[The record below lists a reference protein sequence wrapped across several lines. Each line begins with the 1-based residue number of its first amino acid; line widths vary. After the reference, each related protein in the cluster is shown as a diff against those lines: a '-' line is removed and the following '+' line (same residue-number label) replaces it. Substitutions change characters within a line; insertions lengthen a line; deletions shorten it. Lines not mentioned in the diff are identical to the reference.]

1 MYKHLIKFIA
11 VLLLKELAHSMLPDV
26 SDPMCTGGANLMHN
40 MIRVIAVAA
49 ILAVCYYLGID
60 IKTNFM
66 DRVETHRRELIS
78 GAN

>member
-11 VLLLKELAHSMLPDV
+11 VLLLKELAHSMLPDA
-26 SDPMCTGGANLMHN
+26 SDPMCTDGTRLLHN
-40 MIRVIAVAA
+40 VIRIIAMAS

-66 DRVETHRRELIS
+66 DGLETRRRELIS
-78 GAN
+78 GQY